1 VGGQK
6 VKAIATPGHTDHH
19 IAYLIDE
26 KRLLT
31 GDALLIRSCGR
42 TDFQNGS
49 PDVLYKTVT
58 EKLFTLPDDTLVY
71 PCHDYLGRTV
81 SSISEEKRWNPRF
94 AGRDREDFVELMNN
108 LHLPYPKKMTTALSA
123 NARGGKVVFVMDYQI

>member
-1 VGGQK
+1 MIDGYVRDGDLWTVAGQQL
-6 VKAIATPGHTDHH
+6 KAIATPGHTDSH

-31 GDALLIRSCGR
+31 GDALLIRGCGR

-49 PDVLYKTVT
+49 PEVLYKTVT

-81 SSISEEKRWNPRF
+81 SSIGEEKHWKQGVLSSPSFYWGAIRRGEIC
-94 AGRDREDFVELMNN
+94 AGF
-108 LHLPYPKKMTTALSA
+108 LSYGG
-123 NARGGKVVFVMDYQI
+123 RG